1 MTLYTTRT
9 VTISQL
15 CAKQY
20 FCSDIVAEIMNYA
33 YYDITKLAR
42 QRLNIIIHQITHPA
56 TYSTVARS
64 NYLPTEWV
72 FWINHENNPQMQAD
86 FCIKCGNYENT
97 GLLHKYQGA
106 RIMCKCI

>member
-1 MTLYTTRT
+1 MTLYTTRP
-9 VTISQL
+9 VTSQL

-20 FCSDIVAEIMNYA
+20 FCSNIVAEIMNYA
-33 YYDITKLAR
+33 YYDIAKLAR
-42 QRLNIIIHQITHPA
+42 QRLNIIIKQITH
-56 TYSTVARS
+56 TNHSIYAR
-64 NYLPTEWV
+64 NILPDRWL

>member
-33 YYDITKLAR
+33 YYDIAKLAR
-42 QRLNIIIHQITHPA
+42 HRLNIIIQQIAHTNHSI
-56 TYSTVARS
+56 YARNILS
-64 NYLPTEWV
+64 ERWL
-72 FWINHENNPQMQAD
+72 FWIDHENNPQMQAD
-86 FCIKCGNYENT
+86 FCIKCGNYT
-97 GLLHKYQGA
+97 GIMESYTPDNVMCECYLYQH
-106 RIMCKCI
+106 